1 MYLRLGMLQ
10 EKWNLSTCTFSF
22 QRVRCLN
29 VFVLVL
35 ALSYRIHTKRFWH
48 PPVSCFDNPP
58 RFSCL
63 ILVKQPK
70 CTLWQAYQVFLHSF
84 QLRTIPASLS
94 ATHASALEY
103 PLCSYSS
110 SRSETLDA
118 LPHQNMNGRVPLASK
133 SSPGSPSIVHLLFL
147 VSAFQLF
154 LLARVQLQIINFRE
168 NYSVFENEFRESSR
182 LWSLTP
188 FLVAQISPPNAKSRP
203 NPSKCPASSWRI
215 NAAPFLLVAIIAK
228 PNRWR

>member
-70 CTLWQAYQVFLHSF
+70 CTLWQAYQVFSPLIPTSYHPSIIKCHSCKCA
-84 QLRTIPASLS
+84 RISLMFLFIEPIGNS
-94 ATHASALEY
+94 RCT
-103 PLCSYSS
+103 SS
-110 SRSETLDA
+110 SEYEWTSSISFEKFSWLAFNSSSFVFGLGISTLFA
-118 LPHQNMNGRVPLASK
+118 CP
-133 SSPGSPSIVHLLFL
+133 
-147 VSAFQLF
+147 
-154 LLARVQLQIINFRE
+154 
-168 NYSVFENEFRESSR
+168 
-182 LWSLTP
+182 P
-188 FLVAQISPPNAKSRP
+188 FNCKL
-203 NPSKCPASSWRI
+203 
-215 NAAPFLLVAIIAK
+215 
-228 PNRWR
+228 